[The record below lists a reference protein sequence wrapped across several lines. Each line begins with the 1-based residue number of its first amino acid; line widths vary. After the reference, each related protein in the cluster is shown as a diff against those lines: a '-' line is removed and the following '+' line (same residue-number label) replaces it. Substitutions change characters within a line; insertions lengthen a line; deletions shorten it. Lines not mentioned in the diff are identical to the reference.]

1 MGKDRKMN
9 DPQYPEIRVHTA
21 SHNPL
26 ALVAIVRHAM
36 RRARLERSV
45 IQQFS
50 SEALASDDPQR
61 QRLVCENWVQV
72 GRVG

>member
-9 DPQYPEIRVHTA
+9 HPQYPEIRVHTA

-36 RRARLERSV
+36 RRARLERSE
-45 IQQFS
+45 IRRFS
-50 SEALASDDPQR
+50 SEALASDDPGR
-61 QRLVCENWVQV
+61 QRRVCEDWVQV
-72 GRVG
+72 SRAG